1 MLLYKVLWCE
11 VMKEIPTEVVNTLVT
26 EFGAFSISNNLMY
39 IMSSFSRLNYIS
51 DQDIQNFAW

>member
-1 MLLYKVLWCE
+1 
-11 VMKEIPTEVVNTLVT
+11 MKEIPTEVVNTLVT

-51 DQDIQNFAW
+51 DQDIQNFA